1 MKRDRVQGRVACYR
15 SLETFADARRMSA
28 QLFRWRSVMSRML
41 PLVFGYVDAAWD
53 RGRKIMEVTLPLHS
67 GDRRSGSRRRAQF
80 AAVALGCSMA
90 LWTPMASAQEIPE
103 QPATQTS
110 LVEVGGTTFVIHHY
124 EIEGASSFTPPEGV
138 TEVDV
143 LIIGGGGGGGAA
155 TGFGNAGAGGGGAGG
170 VIERFGVSVG
180 TDPIPIVV
188 GVRGT
193 AGSGGNVSGSN
204 GGNSSFGD
212 LIALG
217 GGGGAGGNVQGNSG
231 GSGGGSRGSP
241 APGGEALQPGT
252 ASGGFGHRGGNAP
265 NSPAGAG
272 GTGGGGAG
280 GPGGDGSGNPF
291 AATAGGPGIASN
303 MTGFSVNYAGGGGGG
318 GARNN
323 AFGAGQDGGGDGG
336 NNGRAPVPGQANT
349 GGGGGGGNNNRA
361 GAAGGSGLVIVRYD
375 AALLP
380 ATEVEPEPEPEPP
393 LPEVEDPPVSEV
405 AIAQTPLFLSQAI
418 NPQVMLTL
426 SNDHQLF
433 FPAYDDYS
441 DITGNGLAD
450 TTYIHDHEYYGYFD
464 PQKCYSYNTTNNRF
478 VPQAVSPNRYCDA
491 VAGEWSGNFLNWVSM
506 ARVDTVRK
514 LLYGGTRSVDTATL
528 TVLERSHI
536 PTDAHS
542 WAKYYN
548 GSDIHRLTPFSGL
561 VTGLNTQESGITFCN
576 TTRPASFVASQN
588 ATDPPLI
595 RVARGNYLLWTSNER
610 WQCKWREERSG
621 MLSGFGQAGSNGND
635 PAISGIPASAENP
648 RRTGTLAVSLGNGL
662 REGEFV
668 ARVEACVEG
677 LEGTERCKRYPGG
690 NLKPVGILQLFGDE
704 DLIDFGLISGS
715 YGRNKSGGVLRKNIG
730 TFRDE
735 VRANTDGTFRPQ
747 PSTGGIVGTI
757 DRFRIFGYRHQS
769 NGTYF
774 GNTGGGSDSCDFG
787 RSSFDDGRCVS
798 WGNPQTE
805 MFLESLRYFGGHS
818 PTPEYVSDDSGFIS
832 GLITADWQDPLS
844 NANHCAP
851 LNIIQFN
858 ASSSSYDGDQLA
870 GAIDIGLSSVTAATN
885 AVGQG
890 EGIHGAQWFIG
901 STPENANELCTAK
914 EINALGQVEGT
925 CPDAPRLEG
934 SFNVAGLAHH
944 AWTQGIRDDLFG
956 DQFVRT
962 YGVSLA
968 PAVPTVRIPI
978 PGSDRSVTLLPA
990 CRNTSVTPNGN
1001 CALVDF
1007 KIVEQDFDKGTG
1019 RFYVNWEDIEQG
1031 GDYDSDLW
1039 GVISYEIEGG
1049 SVLRITTQAVAT
1061 STGQSLGFGYVISGT
1076 DNGDGFRVHSG
1087 SQGFTFE
1094 DPNGFPDCSG
1104 GCGLGDGPSTAEYF
1118 VGGTAGT
1125 EAGLLEQPLFYA
1137 AKWGGFDKSDG
1148 DSDPTRDT
1156 SLWDTTGDGL
1166 PDNFFF
1172 AVDPGE
1178 LEAGLESAFL
1188 TVLVTS
1194 ASAASVA
1201 TNSTRLDAD
1210 AAIYQARF
1218 NSDRWSGQ
1226 LLAFG
1231 IEPNGDVNPE
1241 PLWDAAT
1248 RLDAADPIFRN
1259 IISSKGLDFSDA
1271 SDAGA
1276 VTTTGIP
1283 FQWDDLSPEQQ
1294 TQLQQGLDAAQIAA
1308 GLDVQRL
1315 LYLRGKR
1322 DLEQTPQ
1329 NQAAPFRARDSALGD
1344 IVNSNPQFVGTQD
1357 FGYGRLGIDDDFP
1370 EGTGEAYRTYLT
1382 ANIERVPLVV
1392 VGANDGMLHAFDA
1405 RVDEDNLANGGKELF
1420 AYVPSGVYENL
1431 HELTRPDYAHRYY
1444 VDGTPRVADA
1454 WLGGTLGWRKVV
1466 AGTTGAGGRTV
1477 YMLDVSNPDSMS
1489 SADVLWEFRHK
1500 DLGVTIGQP
1509 SIVPLPT
1516 IGRFGVVFS
1525 SGYNNG
1531 GEGHVFVVDA
1541 ETGALIKKFTTGIET
1556 AGMGSPLVIDAG
1568 GDSIADRIYVG
1579 DLEGRLW
1586 RFDLSGNNVGQWGM
1600 PNFLTQGP
1608 NRFPL
1613 FRARGPNGEFQPI
1626 SAQPEAGRNKNGNIM
1641 LFFGT
1646 GTFFL
1651 NGDNVVPED
1660 PDVQTFYGVIDRN
1673 QRIDDRGNMTRQE
1686 ILAEVVDFDLNLRVV
1701 SEKELS
1707 TPSDGWYLDLA
1718 FSESRGGPGP
1728 IGERV
1733 TQRAILRAGRIIFTT
1748 IIPSENACD
1757 FGGLSFLMEL
1767 DAFTGARI
1775 ERPVFDLDGDG
1786 LFDDA
1791 DKVTVMIDGEEVR
1804 VSPSGQMPEGVGLL
1818 SQPTIL
1824 SAGDREFK
1832 FLSGSTGA
1840 IQGVTERGA
1849 DGFGRQSWRELR

>member
-1 MKRDRVQGRVACYR
+1 MRRFRQEAQRNSDMNRSMRRTSVKPVRECPGAALRSALAGIVLALLGLLVQ
-15 SLETFADARRMSA
+15 
-28 QLFRWRSVMSRML
+28 
-41 PLVFGYVDAAWD
+41 
-53 RGRKIMEVTLPLHS
+53 
-67 GDRRSGSRRRAQF
+67 
-80 AAVALGCSMA
+80 
-90 LWTPMASAQEIPE
+90 AQEIPE
-103 QPATQTS
+103 QPGTQ
-110 LVEVGGTTFVIHHY
+110 LAVVDVGDVTYAVHY
-124 EIEGASSFTPPEGV
+124 YDQVGDWSFTAPEGV

-143 LIIGGGGGGGAA
+143 LIVAGGGGGGAA
-155 TGFGNAGAGGGGAGG
+155 RSFSNAGAGGGGGGG
-170 VIERFGVSVG
+170 VIERFALTVG
-180 TDPIPIVV
+180 AEAIAVTV
-188 GVRGT
+188 GGRGSG
-193 AGSGGNVSGSN
+193 GSGGNVSGAN
-204 GGNSSFGD
+204 GGDSRFGD

-217 GGGGAGGNVQGNSG
+217 GGGGAGGNTQGNSG
-231 GSGGGSRGSP
+231 GSGGGSRG
-241 APGGEALQPGT
+241 AAGGEALQPAS
-252 ASGGFGHRGGNAP
+252 ASGGFGHRGGNFP
-265 NSPAGAG
+265 GSPG
-272 GTGGGGAG
+272 GTGASGGGGAG
-280 GPGGDGSGNPF
+280 GSGGDSPGNVGDV
-291 AATAGGPGIASN
+291 TSGGPGIASSI
-303 MTGFSVNYAGGGGGG
+303 TGTTSSYAGGGGGG
-318 GARNN
+318 GAQSN
-323 AFGAGQDGGGDGG
+323 AFDSGRDGGGDGG
-336 NNGRAPVPGQANT
+336 NNGSNPADGLANT
-349 GGGGGGGNNNRA
+349 GGGGGGGNNNRN
-361 GAAGGSGLVIVRYD
+361 GADGGTGIVIVRYD
-375 AALLP
+375 VSALP
-380 ATEVEPEPEPEPP
+380 VTGVEPEPEPDPP
-393 LPEVEDPPVSEV
+393 PFPPEDPPVSEV

-418 NPQVMLTL
+418 NPQVMLNL

-433 FPAYDDYS
+433 FKAYDDYS
-441 DITGNGLAD
+441 DLTGNGLPD
-450 TTYIHDHEYYGYFD
+450 TTYVHAHEYYGYFD
-464 PQKCYSYNTTNNRF
+464 PQKCYSYDATNHRF
-478 VPQAVSPNRYCDA
+478 VPQAVSNDRYCDA
-491 VAGEWSGNFLNWVSM
+491 VAGDWSGNFLNWVSM
-506 ARVDTVRK
+506 ARIDTVRK
-514 LLYGGTRSVDTATL
+514 LLYGGSRSSDTAAE
-528 TVLERSHI
+528 TVLERTHL

-548 GSDIHRLTPFSGL
+548 GNDIARLTPFSGL
-561 VTGLNTQESGITFCN
+561 TSGLDIQDSGITFCN
-576 TTRPASFVASQN
+576 TTRPDVEVLSQDTL
-588 ATDPPLI
+588 APPLI
-595 RVARGNYLLWTSNER
+595 RVARGNYELWTANER
-610 WQCKWREERSG
+610 WQCKWREERG
-621 MLSGFGQAGSNGND
+621 ASNGNN
-635 PAISGIPASAENP
+635 PAISGLQAASGNP
-648 RRTGTLAVSLGNGL
+648 RRTGGTAVSLGVGL
-662 REGEFV
+662 REGEFI
-668 ARVEACVEG
+668 ARVQACVEG
-677 LEGTERCKRYPGG
+677 LEGTERCKRYPDG

-715 YGRNKSGGVLRKNIG
+715 YARNKSGGVLRKNVG

-735 VRANTDGTFRPQ
+735 VRTNTDGTFRPQ
-747 PSTGGIVGTI
+747 PATGGIVGTL
-757 DRFRIFGYRHQS
+757 DRFRIYGYRHR
-769 NGTYF
+769 NPGTYF
-774 GNTGGGSDSCDFG
+774 GTAGSDDCGFG
-787 RSSFDDGRCVS
+787 VSQFDDGVCTN

-818 PTPEYVSDDSGFIS
+818 PTPAFVADDSTRIPD
-832 GLITADWQDPLS
+832 LLAAAWVDPLS

-870 GAIDIGLSSVTAATN
+870 GSSDIGLTSAVAATN
-885 AVGQG
+885 AVGLG
-890 EGIHGAQWFIG
+890 EGIHGAEWFIG
-901 STPENANELCTAK
+901 STPGADNELCTPK
-914 EINALGQVEGT
+914 VIDALGSVGGT

-944 AWTQGIRDDLFG
+944 AWTEGIRDDLFG

-968 PAVPTVRIPI
+968 PAVPRVTIPV
-978 PGSDRSVTLLPA
+978 PGTERAITLLPA
-990 CRNTSVTPNGN
+990 CRNTSVVPNGN
-1001 CALVDF
+1001 CAIVDF
-1007 KIVEQDFDKGTG
+1007 KVVEQDFAAGTG

-1031 GDYDSDLW
+1031 GDFDSDMW
-1039 GVISYEIEGG
+1039 GIITYEIEDG
-1049 SVLRITTQAVAT
+1049 SVLRLTTDVAAT

-1087 SQGFTFE
+1087 SQGFRFT
-1094 DPNGFPDCSG
+1094 DPDGFPDCGG
-1104 GCGLGDGPSTAEYF
+1104 GCNVGDAASTAEYII
-1118 VGGTAGT
+1118 AGT
-1125 EAGLLEQPLFYA
+1125 GATAQLLEQPLYYA
-1137 AKWGGFDKSDG
+1137 AKWGGFDKDEG
-1148 DSDPTRDT
+1148 DTAPTRDT
-1156 SLWDTTGDGL
+1156 VLWDENNDGL

-1231 IEPNGDVNPE
+1231 IEANGDVIPE
-1241 PLWDAAT
+1241 PIWDAAT
-1248 RLDAADPIFRN
+1248 RVDAAAPAIRN
-1259 IISSKGLDFSDA
+1259 ILSSRDLDFADA
-1271 SDAGA
+1271 SALGA
-1276 VTTTGIP
+1276 VTTTGIN
-1283 FQWDDLSPEQQ
+1283 FAWDELSAAQQ
-1294 TQLQQGLDAAQIAA
+1294 AQLQQGLDATQIAA
-1308 GLDVQRL
+1308 DLDVERL

-1322 DLEQTPQ
+1322 GLEQTPQ

-1357 FGYGRLGIDDDFP
+1357 FGYGRLGINDDFP
-1370 EGTGEAYRTYLT
+1370 DTLGADYGTYLT
-1382 ANIERVPLVV
+1382 ANVDRIPLVV

-1405 RVDEDNLANGGKELF
+1405 RVDDANVANGGRELF
-1420 AYVPSGVYENL
+1420 AYVPSGVYEHL
-1431 HELTRPDYAHRYY
+1431 HELTRPDYAHRYF

-1454 WLGGTLGWRKVV
+1454 WLGETKGWRKVV
-1466 AGTTGAGGRTV
+1466 AGSTGAGGRTV
-1477 YMLDVSNPDSMS
+1477 FMLDVSDPNSMS
-1489 SADVLWEFRHK
+1489 SVDVLWEFRHV

-1541 ETGALIKKFTTGIET
+1541 ETGELIKQFTTGIAT
-1556 AGMGSPLVIDAG
+1556 AGLGSPLVVDTDGDA
-1568 GDSIADRIYVG
+1568 IADRIYVG

-1586 RFDLSGNNVGQWGM
+1586 RFDLSGNNVGQWDM

-1626 SAQPEAGRNKNGNIM
+1626 SAQPEAGRNKDGSIM

-1651 NGDNVVPED
+1651 NGDNVVPAD
-1660 PDVQTFYGVIDRN
+1660 PDVQTFYGVVDRN
-1673 QRIDDRGNMTRQE
+1673 ERIDDRGNMTRQE
-1686 ILAEVVDFDLNLRVV
+1686 ILAEIVDFDLNLRVV

-1707 TPSDGWYLDLA
+1707 ATSDGWYLDLA
-1718 FSESRGGPGP
+1718 FSTTRGGPGP
-1728 IGERV
+1728 VGERV

-1767 DAFTGARI
+1767 NAFTGGRI

-1786 LFDDA
+1786 QFNDS
-1791 DKVTVMIDGEEVR
+1791 DKITVLIGGEEVR

-1840 IQGVTERGA
+1840 IEGVTERGA